1 MNPTIKDVAN
11 LAGVHPS
18 TVSRVI
24 NDDSRISEKTK
35 NKVLLIIK
43 KLGYTP
49 NAIARGLKTKRTNT
63 LGMLIPD
70 ITNPFFAEIARGVE
84 DAANKNNFN
93 VILCNTDDKLK
104 KERTYLAHI
113 KDKSIMELEK
123 KKFPYILL
131 SRNIEGLDKNCVIV
145 DDVAGGIMVTEYLI
159 KLGHRRIAHI
169 TGPPTVRAANNR
181 LEGYKFALEKHQI
194 EYHEELVEEGDFR
207 IKGGYQAM
215 KNFLELPEPPT
226 AIFAANDLLAL
237 GGMQAIQ
244 KKKYHIPK
252 DFCIIGFDDIRLAS
266 FVYPP
271 LTTIRQPMLEMGAL
285 AVKML
290 LKITKDIDKKLTYL
304 GSKVWKNPEIK
315 IIEKDI
321 PKIGPTEVL
330 IKVKACGICGSD
342 VHMAQPDDDG
352 YIWYPGLTAFPATLG
367 HEFAG
372 VVVEAG
378 EQAINK
384 RN

>member
-1 MNPTIKDVAN
+1 MNPTIRDVAE

-24 NDDSRISEKTK
+24 NNDSRISEKTK

-49 NAIARGLKTKRTNT
+49 NAIARGLKIKRTYT

-84 DAANKNNFN
+84 DAANANGFN
-93 VILCNTDDKLK
+93 IILCNTDDKLK
-104 KERTYLAHI
+104 KERIYLEILKGKRVDGLILGTAHI
-113 KDKSIMELEK
+113 KDKSIIELEK

-131 SRNIEGLDKNCVIV
+131 SRNVEGLDKNCVIV

-194 EYHEELVEEGDFR
+194 EYHEELVKEGDFR
-207 IKGGYQAM
+207 IKGGYQVM
-215 KNFLELPEPPT
+215 KRFLKLAEPPT

-237 GGMQAIQ
+237 GAMQAIQ
-244 KKKYHIPK
+244 KEKYHIPE

-290 LKITKDIDKKLTYL
+290 LKIIEEGEFNQRKIVLKPKLIIRE
-304 GSKVWKNPEIK
+304 SCRKINKIK
-315 IIEKDI
+315 I
-321 PKIGPTEVL
+321 
-330 IKVKACGICGSD
+330 
-342 VHMAQPDDDG
+342 
-352 YIWYPGLTAFPATLG
+352 
-367 HEFAG
+367 
-372 VVVEAG
+372 
-378 EQAINK
+378 
-384 RN
+384 

>member
-1 MNPTIKDVAN
+1 MNPTIRDVAE

-49 NAIARGLKTKRTNT
+49 NAIARGLKTKKTYT

-84 DAANKNNFN
+84 DEANKNNFN
-93 VILCNTDDKLK
+93 VILCNTDDKSK
-104 KERTYLAHI
+104 KERIYLEILKGKRVDGLILATAHI
-113 KDKSIMELEK
+113 KDKSILELEK
-123 KKFPYILL
+123 KKFPYILV

-145 DDVAGGIMVTEYLI
+145 DDVVGGIMVTEYLI

-169 TGPPTVRAANNR
+169 TGPLKTRSALNR
-181 LEGYKFALEKHQI
+181 LKGYKLALKKYEI
-194 EYHEELVEEGDFR
+194 EYRDELVGEGDFR

-215 KNFLELPEPPT
+215 KKFLKLSKPPT

-237 GGMQAIQ
+237 GAMQVIQ
-244 KKKYHIPK
+244 RKKYYIPE

-290 LKITKDIDKKLTYL
+290 LKIIEEGEFNQRKIVLKPKLIIRE
-304 GSKVWKNPEIK
+304 SCRKINKIK
-315 IIEKDI
+315 I
-321 PKIGPTEVL
+321 
-330 IKVKACGICGSD
+330 
-342 VHMAQPDDDG
+342 
-352 YIWYPGLTAFPATLG
+352 
-367 HEFAG
+367 
-372 VVVEAG
+372 
-378 EQAINK
+378 
-384 RN
+384 

>member
-1 MNPTIKDVAN
+1 MNPTIRDVAE

-49 NAIARGLKTKRTNT
+49 NAIARGLKTKRTYT

-104 KERTYLAHI
+104 KERIYLEILKGKRVDGLILGTAHI
-113 KDKSIMELEK
+113 RDKSILELEK
-123 KKFPYILL
+123 KKFPYILV
-131 SRNIEGLDKNCVIV
+131 SRNIEGLDKNCIIV
-145 DDVAGGIMVTEYLI
+145 DDVVGGIMVTEYLI

-169 TGPPTVRAANNR
+169 TGPLKTRSALNR
-181 LEGYKFALEKHQI
+181 LKGYKLTLKKYEI
-194 EYHEELVEEGDFR
+194 EYRDELVGEGDFR
-207 IKGGYQAM
+207 IKGGYQVM
-215 KNFLELPEPPT
+215 KRLLKIAEPPT

-237 GGMQAIQ
+237 GAIQAIQ
-244 KKKYHIPK
+244 KKKYHIPE

-290 LKITKDIDKKLTYL
+290 LKIIEEGEFNQKK
-304 GSKVWKNPEIK
+304 
-315 IIEKDI
+315 
-321 PKIGPTEVL
+321 EVL
-330 IKVKACGICGSD
+330 EPKLIIRESCRK
-342 VHMAQPDDDG
+342 
-352 YIWYPGLTAFPATLG
+352 
-367 HEFAG
+367 
-372 VVVEAG
+372 
-378 EQAINK
+378 INRK
-384 RN
+384 

>member
-1 MNPTIKDVAN
+1 MNPTIRDVAE

-49 NAIARGLKTKRTNT
+49 NAIARGLKTKRTYT

-84 DAANKNNFN
+84 DAANANGFN
-93 VILCNTDDKLK
+93 IILCNTDDKLK
-104 KERTYLAHI
+104 KERIYLEILKGKRVDGLILGTAHI
-113 KDKSIMELEK
+113 KDKSILELENNN
-123 KKFPYILL
+123 FPYILV

-145 DDVAGGIMVTEYLI
+145 DDVAGGIMATEYLI

-169 TGPPTVRAANNR
+169 TGPLKTRSALNR
-181 LEGYKFALEKHQI
+181 LKGYKLTLKKYEI
-194 EYHEELVEEGDFR
+194 EYRDELVGEGDFR
-207 IKGGYQAM
+207 IKGGYQVM
-215 KNFLELPEPPT
+215 KRFLKLAEPPT

-237 GGMQAIQ
+237 GAIQAIQ
-244 KKKYHIPK
+244 KKKYHIPE

-266 FVYPP
+266 FVHPS

-290 LKITKDIDKKLTYL
+290 LKIIEEGEFNQKK
-304 GSKVWKNPEIK
+304 
-315 IIEKDI
+315 
-321 PKIGPTEVL
+321 
-330 IKVKACGICGSD
+330 
-342 VHMAQPDDDG
+342 
-352 YIWYPGLTAFPATLG
+352 
-367 HEFAG
+367 
-372 VVVEAG
+372 
-378 EQAINK
+378 
-384 RN
+384 

>member
-1 MNPTIKDVAN
+1 MNPTIKNVAE

-24 NDDSRISEKTK
+24 NNDSRISEKTK

-49 NAIARGLKTKRTNT
+49 NAIARGLKTKRTHT

-104 KERTYLAHI
+104 KERTYLEILRGKRVDGLILGTAHI
-113 KDKSIMELEK
+113 RDKSILELEK
-123 KKFPYILL
+123 KKFPYILV
-131 SRNIEGLDKNCVIV
+131 SRNIEGLDKNCIIV

-169 TGPPTVRAANNR
+169 TGPLTVRAAINR

-215 KNFLELPEPPT
+215 KKFLELPEPPT

-237 GGMQAIQ
+237 GAIQAIQ
-244 KKKYHIPK
+244 KKKYHIPE

-290 LKITKDIDKKLTYL
+290 LKIIEEGEFNQKK
-304 GSKVWKNPEIK
+304 
-315 IIEKDI
+315 
-321 PKIGPTEVL
+321 EVL
-330 IKVKACGICGSD
+330 EPKLIIRESCRK
-342 VHMAQPDDDG
+342 
-352 YIWYPGLTAFPATLG
+352 
-367 HEFAG
+367 
-372 VVVEAG
+372 
-378 EQAINK
+378 INRK
-384 RN
+384 

>member
-24 NDDSRISEKTK
+24 NDNSRISEKTK

-49 NAIARGLKTKRTNT
+49 NAIARGLKTKRTQT

-70 ITNPFFAEIARGVE
+70 ITNPFFAELARGVE

-104 KERTYLAHI
+104 KERTYLEILRGKRVDGLILGTAHI
-113 KDKSIMELEK
+113 RDKSILELEK
-123 KKFPYILL
+123 KKFPYILV

-169 TGPPTVRAANNR
+169 TGPLKTRSALNR
-181 LEGYKFALEKHQI
+181 LKGYKLALKKYEI
-194 EYHEELVEEGDFR
+194 EYRDELVGEGDFR
-207 IKGGYQAM
+207 IKGGYQVM
-215 KNFLELPEPPT
+215 KRFLKLAEPPT

-237 GGMQAIQ
+237 GAIQ
-244 KKKYHIPK
+244 VILKKKYHIPE

-271 LTTIRQPMLEMGAL
+271 LTTVRQPMLEMGAL

-290 LKITKDIDKKLTYL
+290 LKIIEGGEFNQKK
-304 GSKVWKNPEIK
+304 EILEPKLIIRESCRK
-315 IIEKDI
+315 INRK
-321 PKIGPTEVL
+321 
-330 IKVKACGICGSD
+330 
-342 VHMAQPDDDG
+342 
-352 YIWYPGLTAFPATLG
+352 
-367 HEFAG
+367 
-372 VVVEAG
+372 
-378 EQAINK
+378 
-384 RN
+384 

>member
-1 MNPTIKDVAN
+1 
-11 LAGVHPS
+11 
-18 TVSRVI
+18 
-24 NDDSRISEKTK
+24 
-35 NKVLLIIK
+35 
-43 KLGYTP
+43 
-49 NAIARGLKTKRTNT
+49 
-63 LGMLIPD
+63 
-70 ITNPFFAEIARGVE
+70 VE
-84 DAANKNNFN
+84 DAANANGFN
-93 VILCNTDDKLK
+93 IILCNTDDKLK
-104 KERTYLAHI
+104 KERIYLEILKEKRVDGLILGTAHI
-113 KDKSIMELEK
+113 RDKSIMELEK

-145 DDVAGGIMVTEYLI
+145 DDVAGGIIVTEYLI

-290 LKITKDIDKKLTYL
+290 LKIIEEGEFNQKK
-304 GSKVWKNPEIK
+304 
-315 IIEKDI
+315 
-321 PKIGPTEVL
+321 EVL
-330 IKVKACGICGSD
+330 EPKLIIRESCRK
-342 VHMAQPDDDG
+342 
-352 YIWYPGLTAFPATLG
+352 
-367 HEFAG
+367 
-372 VVVEAG
+372 
-378 EQAINK
+378 INRK
-384 RN
+384 

>member
-49 NAIARGLKTKRTNT
+49 NAIARGLKTKRTHT

-104 KERTYLAHI
+104 KERTYLEILRGKRVDGLILGTAHI
-113 KDKSIMELEK
+113 RDKSILELEK

-145 DDVAGGIMVTEYLI
+145 DDVVGGIIVTEYLI

-215 KNFLELPEPPT
+215 KKFLELPEPPT

-237 GGMQAIQ
+237 GAMQAIQ
-244 KKKYHIPK
+244 KKKYNIPE

-290 LKITKDIDKKLTYL
+290 LKIIEEGEFNQRKIVLKPKLIIRE
-304 GSKVWKNPEIK
+304 SCRKINKIK
-315 IIEKDI
+315 I
-321 PKIGPTEVL
+321 
-330 IKVKACGICGSD
+330 
-342 VHMAQPDDDG
+342 
-352 YIWYPGLTAFPATLG
+352 
-367 HEFAG
+367 
-372 VVVEAG
+372 
-378 EQAINK
+378 
-384 RN
+384 

>member
-1 MNPTIKDVAN
+1 MNPTIRDVAE

-35 NKVLLIIK
+35 NKVLSIIK

-49 NAIARGLKTKRTNT
+49 NAIARGLKTKRTYT

-84 DAANKNNFN
+84 DAANANGFN
-93 VILCNTDDKLK
+93 IILCNTDDKLK
-104 KERTYLAHI
+104 KERIYLEILKGKRVDGLILGTAHI
-113 KDKSIMELEK
+113 KDKSILELEK
-123 KKFPYILL
+123 KKFPYILV
-131 SRNIEGLDKNCVIV
+131 SRNIEKLNKNCIIV

-169 TGPPTVRAANNR
+169 TGPLKTRSALNR
-181 LEGYKFALEKHQI
+181 LKGYKLTLKKYEI
-194 EYHEELVEEGDFR
+194 EYRDELVGEGDFR
-207 IKGGYQAM
+207 IKGGYQVM
-215 KNFLELPEPPT
+215 KRFLKLAEPPT

-237 GGMQAIQ
+237 GAMQAVQ
-244 KKKYHIPK
+244 KKKYHIPE

-290 LKITKDIDKKLTYL
+290 LKIIEEGEFNQRKIVLKPKLIIRE
-304 GSKVWKNPEIK
+304 SCRKINKIK
-315 IIEKDI
+315 I
-321 PKIGPTEVL
+321 
-330 IKVKACGICGSD
+330 
-342 VHMAQPDDDG
+342 
-352 YIWYPGLTAFPATLG
+352 
-367 HEFAG
+367 
-372 VVVEAG
+372 
-378 EQAINK
+378 
-384 RN
+384 